1 MKTARTNVK
10 AIGLT
15 AVLAAGAA
23 LLGANAMAAS
33 TTPAANDAH
42 VRCEQQGKDKK
53 LNGSALK
60 DFVKKCEA
68 EATKK

>member
-1 MKTARTNVK
+1 MKTAKTM
-10 AIGLT
+10 GLA
-15 AVLAAGAA
+15 AVLAAGAG

-33 TTPAANDAH
+33 TTPAANGSHA
-42 VRCEQQGKDKK
+42 RCEQQGKDKK
-53 LNGSALK
+53 LSGAALK

>member
-1 MKTARTNVK
+1 MKTAKTM
-10 AIGLT
+10 GLA

-42 VRCEQQGKDKK
+42 ARCEQQGKDKK